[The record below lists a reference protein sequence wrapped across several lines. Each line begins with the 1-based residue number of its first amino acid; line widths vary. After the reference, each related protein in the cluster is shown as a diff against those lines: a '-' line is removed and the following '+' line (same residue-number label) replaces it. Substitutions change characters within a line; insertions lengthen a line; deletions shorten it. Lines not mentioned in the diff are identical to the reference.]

1 MPAFLTDKVSV
12 KVKPSYEAAHSSPA
26 KHEYYF
32 SYSIQISNEGN
43 SAIQLL
49 SRHWF
54 IFDSN
59 GQYSE
64 IKGEGVLGEQPII
77 HPNQTHAYQ
86 SFCHLKSDIGMMWG
100 TYLMKIVDTGKLF
113 EVSIPEFQMI
123 TPMRLN

>member
-1 MPAFLTDKVSV
+1 MPTFLTDSVNV
-12 KVKPSYEAAHSSPA
+12 KVQPRYEEKHSAPA
-26 KHEYYF
+26 NQEYLF
-32 SYSIQISNEGN
+32 SYSIQISNEGV
-43 SAIQLL
+43 SAVQLL

-64 IKGEGVLGEQPII
+64 VKGEGVIGEQPVI

-86 SFCHLKSDIGMMWG
+86 SFCHLKTDIGMMWG
-100 TYLMKIVDTGKLF
+100 TYLMKVVDSGKLF